1 MHTSRILPS
10 ALLALCLAAPAAR
23 AQQDFSKVEV
33 KVTKVGGNVYVLEG
47 AGGNIAAV
55 IDPEGIA
62 IVDDQYAPLAPKIK
76 AALATLSPKA
86 VKFVINT
93 HFHGDHTGGNA
104 TFAET
109 ASILAHANVRKRL
122 ASGGIGPRGKVPPA
136 EKAALPL
143 VTFEEG
149 LTLYWGDDEI
159 KVLHLK
165 PAHTDGDSAVF
176 FTKANVVHLGDTFF
190 SGMFPF
196 VDTNGGGT
204 LLGEIAMLEELIP
217 KLPKDAKIIP
227 GHGPV
232 SSVNDVKEYVSMLRE
247 TVALVQKERKAGK
260 TPEQMKAGKIFAKWD
275 EWGKGF
281 INPDFYLDEV
291 LAEVK

>member
-1 MHTSRILPS
+1 MRLPRTAA
-10 ALLALCLAAPAAR
+10 ALLALALCTTTRAR
-23 AQQDFSKVEV
+23 AQQDFSKVEI
-33 KVTKVGGNVYVLEG
+33 KVTKVAGNVYLLEG
-47 AGGNIAAV
+47 MGGNIAAI

-76 AALATLSPKA
+76 AALATLSPKP
-86 VKFVINT
+86 VKFIINT
-93 HFHGDHTGGNA
+93 HWHGDHTGGNA

-122 ASGGIGPRGKVPPA
+122 VSGGDGLRGKIPPA

-149 LTLYWGDDEI
+149 LTLYWGDDEV

-190 SGMFPF
+190 SGKFPF
-196 VDTNGGGT
+196 VDYASGGT
-204 LLGEIAMLEELIP
+204 LKGELEMLEELLP
-217 KLPKDAKIIP
+217 KLPKDVKIIP

-232 SSVNDVKEYVSMLRE
+232 SSVDDVKEYLSMLRE
-247 TVALVQKERKAGK
+247 TIALVHAGKRAGK
-260 TPEQMKAGKIFAKWD
+260 TAEQMKAGKIFAKW
-275 EWGKGF
+275 EAWGKGF

-291 LAEVK
+291 LAEMK